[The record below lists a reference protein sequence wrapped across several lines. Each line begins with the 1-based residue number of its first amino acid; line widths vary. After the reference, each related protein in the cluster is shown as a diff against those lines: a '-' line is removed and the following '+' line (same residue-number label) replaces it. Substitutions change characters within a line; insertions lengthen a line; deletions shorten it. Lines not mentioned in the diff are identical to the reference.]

1 MLSQMTIKYINALNK
16 HGDNF
21 DPTEWL
27 KGEISAARG
36 SRKHGEREAPA
47 ADREKNA
54 GAGQRSSL
62 PQQATPLR
70 LAQPNDDIPRR
81 FRSKNQ
87 EQDEISRRLSEVS
100 ERWENYQESRDRDA
114 IYPYLSGVFGIVR
127 FYARENRTRKLL
139 RRACEYSGIFFYEDV
154 DPFATIIRCTSENS
168 VSIKDVSKWSRALRY
183 VDRTRRR
190 RISVKKIIKA
200 AGGINA
206 CACGYAKLS
215 ARR

>member
-54 GAGQRSSL
+54 GTGQRSSL

-87 EQDEISRRLSEVS
+87 EQDEISLACTRFHRHRVRCFDGTGGGSWRGGSLRGSSSLRL
-100 ERWENYQESRDRDA
+100 
-114 IYPYLSGVFGIVR
+114 
-127 FYARENRTRKLL
+127 
-139 RRACEYSGIFFYEDV
+139 
-154 DPFATIIRCTSENS
+154 
-168 VSIKDVSKWSRALRY
+168 
-183 VDRTRRR
+183 
-190 RISVKKIIKA
+190 
-200 AGGINA
+200 
-206 CACGYAKLS
+206 CG
-215 ARR
+215 